1 MSWFMT
7 SVRDGHM
14 SFDSGPIVQGK
25 LSSFRKGTLMTT
37 RRGNGNGEGDEDYRW
52 AAMPRLGFSSLFN

>member
-1 MSWFMT
+1 MT

-14 SFDSGPIVQGK
+14 SFETYCASK
-25 LSSFRKGTLMTT
+25 ESFSFSIRKGTLMTT